1 MSISSSVWGVR
12 GGITTVALLA
22 TVVAASSAHA
32 TTVVSNSYLAYDN
45 IGIGTLSGS
54 NPAQVIDGGTAG
66 VTATLTYQEG
76 GGFSGFTAAG
86 SVQETLGGQPV
97 LPGSVPDYGTATS
110 PINGQYL
117 VGFTFDLAAA
127 SSIKYTPG
135 SSGQNFELAQGIP
148 TEANHDAPPFISR
161 IPVDVTVD
169 GIVGSPNTE
178 LFADLPAGTYTLLL
192 YGASP
197 LVVPEGRDPFVTG
210 TVGGTIS
217 AVPLPGSL
225 AMFGSAFLGL
235 VAFGARRRSGRI

>member
-1 MSISSSVWGVR
+1 MSIRSSAWGARSGVTSVV
-12 GGITTVALLA
+12 LLA
-22 TVVAASSAHA
+22 TMAAASPAHA

-76 GGFSGFTAAG
+76 GGSFGFTAAG

-110 PINGQYL
+110 PINGEYM
-117 VGFTFDLAAA
+117 VGFTFDLATAA
-127 SSIKYTPG
+127 SVKYTPLPG
-135 SSGQNFELAQGIP
+135 GQNFELAEGTP
-148 TEANHDAPPFISR
+148 TEANHDAPPFISS

-169 GIVGSPNTE
+169 GVVGSPNTE
-178 LFADLPAGTYTLLL
+178 LFANLSAGTYTLLL
-192 YGASP
+192 YGSSP
-197 LVVPEGRDPFVTG
+197 LVVPNSRDPFVTG

-225 AMFGSAFLGL
+225 AMFGSALLGL
-235 VAFGARRRSGRI
+235 AAIGPRRRRRA